1 MELLLLPRAA
11 QARDFWAYVGRNP
24 PPRREM
30 EASTRCKLWDW
41 GLQGAR
47 GCLAM
52 GSAATA
58 VHSEGSNRP
67 RRSLSLCHPRVVP
80 TICRSKNRHPILLL
94 GSRPPQYLGVPG
106 ALSLMGISEA
116 RAPALHR
123 WFLPNAK
130 RRRGQSTALAPDAS
144 EAVSLLGAA
153 MHWDVVVVILQWV
166 KARLLP
172 GLAGARD
179 PGAVAEHF
187 AGVAVA
193 TAAAQWVWPG
203 LRAVFFTELREAT
216 LQRSCLRRCH
226 PQARIVLDATSEAAR
241 TGFPAHL
248 FLLIAGFP
256 CEPHSQLTWLATVPP
271 SPASRDL
278 SGLFAALRP
287 LEDHSRPDLHPR
299 VVLLEN
305 VMGILYG
312 AYPWLCAEL
321 PQRYPQY
328 QWFTGLGCPQ
338 LHVGL
343 PHRRRRVFWVAIRRD
358 CLLPRSLWPR
368 LEQGELDAALRPL
381 PRAW

>member
-1 MELLLLPRAA
+1 MELLLLPRAT
-11 QARDFWAYVGRNP
+11 QARDLWAYVGHNP
-24 PPRREM
+24 PPRRGM
-30 EASTRCKLWDW
+30 EANTRRKLRDW

-58 VHSEGSNRP
+58 VHTGGFNRP

-94 GSRPPQYLGVPG
+94 GPRPPQYLGVPG
-106 ALSLMGISEA
+106 ALALMGISEA
-116 RAPALHR
+116 HAPALHN
-123 WFLPNAK
+123 WFLSGAK
-130 RRRGQSTALAPDAS
+130 RRRGQSAALAPDAS
-144 EAVSLLGAA
+144 EAISLLGAA
-153 MHWDVVVVILQWV
+153 MHWDVVVVILQWI
-166 KARLLP
+166 KARLRP
-172 GLAGARD
+172 GIVSSRD
-179 PGAVAEHF
+179 PGTVAEHF

-203 LRAVFFTELREAT
+203 LRAVFFTELEKAT

-226 PQARIVLDATSEAAR
+226 PHARIVLDATSKAAR
-241 TGFPAHL
+241 TGFPARL

-256 CEPHSQLTWLATVPP
+256 CEPHSQLSWLATVPL

-278 SGLFAALRP
+278 SDLFAALRP
-287 LEDHSRPDLHPR
+287 LDDHSCHDLHP
-299 VVLLEN
+299 VIVLLEN

-312 AYPWLCAEL
+312 AYSWLCYEL
-321 PQRYPQY
+321 PRRYPQY

-343 PHRRRRVFWVAIRRD
+343 PLRRRRVFWAAIRRD
-358 CLLPRSLWPR
+358 CLLSRCLWPR
-368 LEQGELDAALRPL
+368 LGQEELDVALQPL
-381 PRAW
+381 PRAR